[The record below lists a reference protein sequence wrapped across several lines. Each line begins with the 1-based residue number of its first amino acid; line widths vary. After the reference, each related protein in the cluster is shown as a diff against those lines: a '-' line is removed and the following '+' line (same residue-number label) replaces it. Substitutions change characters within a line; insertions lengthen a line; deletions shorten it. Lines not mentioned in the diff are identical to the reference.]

1 MKTYDSIVIGGGI
14 LGCASAYEVAKF
26 GQKVLLIEKEYLS
39 SGSTGRC
46 ISGIRQQFSTPGT
59 IKLAMLSVRIFK
71 ELHEKFEI
79 EWHQGGYL
87 FIASSQSQKEKFLE
101 LIKIQQQMKLPVE
114 FIEPKEVL
122 KIVPYLQLENL
133 VGGSY
138 CSTDGQANPFLVLQ
152 NYAKQIKELKGEILT
167 FTKVLKIQ
175 KNHTFSVFT
184 SPNDRYKASVIINA
198 GGPWAQE
205 VHKSVGAIQELPLYL
220 ERHEALITEP
230 TEYLFDPM
238 IVSYDPSCYFQQ
250 LHSTG
255 QIIGCYTP
263 DYPDKGI
270 NRDSSFKFA
279 PEFSSRALK
288 IMPKLTELKVLRS
301 WAGWYTMTPDG
312 NPIIGETQVPGFFLI
327 GGGSG
332 HGFMLG
338 PALGKVLAE
347 LICQKPMSIP
357 IDEFSLNRSFS
368 AKESLK

>member
-14 LGCASAYEVAKF
+14 FGCATAYELTKL
-26 GQKVLLIEKEYLS
+26 GQKVLLIEKEYLG

-46 ISGIRQQFSTPGT
+46 ISGIRQQFSTPET
-59 IKLAMLSVRIFK
+59 IKLSMLSVHIFK
-71 ELHEKFEI
+71 ELHEKFGI

-87 FIASSQSQKEKFLE
+87 FLASSQSQKEKYLE
-101 LIKIQQQMKLPVE
+101 LIKIQHQMGLQVN
-114 FIEPKEVL
+114 FIDPKEILELVSCFQL
-122 KIVPYLQLENL
+122 KNIV
-133 VGGSY
+133 GASY
-138 CSTDGQANPFLVLQ
+138 CPTDGQANPFLVIQ
-152 NYAKQIKELKGEILT
+152 RYVEQIKKLKSEIST
-167 FTKVLKIQ
+167 FTKVIKIQ

-184 SPNDRYKASVIINA
+184 DTNDAYETPVIVNA
-198 GGPWAQE
+198 GGAWAQE
-205 VHKSVGAIQELPLYL
+205 INKLVGAISELPLQP
-220 ERHEALITEP
+220 ERHEALVTEP
-230 TEYLFDPM
+230 TKPLFDPM

-263 DYPDKGI
+263 DSSDKGI
-270 NRDSSFKFA
+270 NRDSSFEFA

-288 IMPKLTELKVLRS
+288 IIPKLAELKVIRS

-347 LICQKPMSIP
+347 LICKKPTSIS
-357 IDEFSLNRSFS
+357 IDEFSINRSFEG
-368 AKESLK
+368 KEALK